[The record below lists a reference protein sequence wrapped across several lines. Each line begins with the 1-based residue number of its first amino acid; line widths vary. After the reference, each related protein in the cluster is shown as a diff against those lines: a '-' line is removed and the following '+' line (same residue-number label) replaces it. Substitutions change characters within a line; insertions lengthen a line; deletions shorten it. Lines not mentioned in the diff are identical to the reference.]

1 MSGRLRAVGSI
12 WWIYLL
18 LSVLSILWLVPVMTV
33 MMTAVR
39 PLGEIR
45 GGWWDIAGASF
56 TLDNFVGAWS
66 EADLGSKA
74 INSLIITGFS
84 VASTVGVGSLAAYA
98 FVRLRFTGRGLLYF
112 LLISTMIVPVQIIL
126 IPLLPWFRTLG
137 FAEGT
142 WQPFLGMVLVHTA
155 FGLGWAVFMMGAFMA
170 DVPKELTEAGQIDG
184 AGHFEIFRRIVLPLA
199 LPGIVSFAIIDFVF
213 VWNDLLLGLTLL
225 DADHAPLTVGIA
237 NLQSAHLAQQDV
249 ISAGALLAILPPLV
263 LFVALNRYY
272 VRGLFSGG
280 VK

>member
-1 MSGRLRAVGSI
+1 VSGLRRGVGAT

-18 LSVLSILWLVPVMTV
+18 LAVFSILWLIPVMTV
-33 MMTAVR
+33 LMTAFR

-45 GGWWDIAGASF
+45 AGWWNVAGATF
-56 TLDNFVGAWS
+56 TLDNFIGAWT
-66 EADLGSKA
+66 EADLGAKT
-74 INSLIITGFS
+74 INSAIITAFS
-84 VASTVGVGSLAAYA
+84 VASTVAVGSLAAYA
-98 FVRLRFTGRGLLYF
+98 FVRLRFGGRGLFYF
-112 LLISTMIVPVQIIL
+112 LLITTMIVPVQIIL

-137 FAEGT
+137 FASGT

-155 FGLGWAVFMMGAFMA
+155 FGLGWAVFMMGSFMA
-170 DVPKELTEAGQIDG
+170 SVPKELTEAGQIDG
-184 AGHFEIFRRIVLPLA
+184 AGHWGIFRRIILPLA
-199 LPGIVSFAIIDFVF
+199 MPGIVSFAIIDFVF

-225 DADHAPLTVGIA
+225 DSDHAPLTVGIA

-249 ISAGALLAILPPLV
+249 ISAGALLAIVPPLA

>member
-1 MSGRLRAVGSI
+1 LSALRRRIGGV
-12 WWIYLL
+12 WWIYALL
-18 LSVLSILWLVPVMTV
+18 VLFSLLWLIPVMTV
-33 MMTAVR
+33 LMTAFR
-39 PLGEIR
+39 PLSEIR
-45 GGWWDIAGASF
+45 GGWWNLSGATF
-56 TLDNFVGAWS
+56 TLDNFVGAWT
-66 EADLGSKA
+66 EADLGSKT
-74 INSLIITGFS
+74 INSAIITGFS
-84 VASTVGVGSLAAYA
+84 VASTVAVGSLASYA
-98 FVRLRFTGRGLLYF
+98 FVRLRFKGRGLLYF

-137 FAEGT
+137 FAEGS

-155 FGLGWAVFMMGAFMA
+155 FGLGWAVFMMGSFMA
-170 DVPKELTEAGQIDG
+170 GVPKELTEAGQIDG
-184 AGHFEIFRRIVLPLA
+184 AGHWGIFSRIILPLA

-249 ISAGALLAILPPLV
+249 ISAGAILAILPPLA

>member
-1 MSGRLRAVGSI
+1 MSGLRRSI
-12 WWIYLL
+12 GGVWWIYLL
-18 LSVLSILWLVPVMTV
+18 LVLFSILWLVPVMTV
-33 MMTAVR
+33 LMTAFR
-39 PLGEIR
+39 PLSEIR
-45 GGWWDIAGASF
+45 DGWWNLAGATF
-56 TLDNFVGAWS
+56 TLDNFVGAWT
-66 EADLGSKA
+66 EAELGSKT
-74 INSLIITGFS
+74 INSAIITGFS
-84 VASTVGVGSLAAYA
+84 VAATVTVGALASYA

-155 FGLGWAVFMMGAFMA
+155 FGLGWAVFMMGSFMA
-170 DVPKELTEAGQIDG
+170 GVPRELVEAAQIDG
-184 AGHFEIFRRIVLPLA
+184 AGHWGIFSRIILPLA

-225 DADHAPLTVGIA
+225 DSEHAPLTVGIA

-249 ISAGALLAILPPLV
+249 ISAGALLAILPPLA

>member
-1 MSGRLRAVGSI
+1 MSRSGGMGSVWWMYGLLTLLAV
-12 WWIYLL
+12 
-18 LSVLSILWLVPVMTV
+18 LWMVPVVTV
-33 MMTAVR
+33 VMSALR

-45 GGWWDIAGASF
+45 DGWWNLAGASF
-56 TLDNFVGAWS
+56 TLDNFLGAWN

-84 VASTVGVGSLAAYA
+84 VVTTIAIGALAAYA
-98 FVRLRFTGRGLLYF
+98 FVRLRFRGRGLIYF

-137 FAEGT
+137 FAEGA
-142 WQPFLGMVLVHTA
+142 WQPFLGMVLVHAA
-155 FGLGWAVFMMGAFMA
+155 FGLGWAVFMMGSFMA
-170 DVPKELTEAGQIDG
+170 AVPVELTEAGQIDG
-184 AGHFEIFRRIVLPLA
+184 ADHFGIFRRIVLPLA

-249 ISAGALLAILPPLV
+249 ISAGALLAILPPLA

>member
-1 MSGRLRAVGSI
+1 MRAAWRQVSGVWWLYALLVIFAV
-12 WWIYLL
+12 
-18 LSVLSILWLVPVMTV
+18 LWLVPVTTV
-33 MMTAVR
+33 FMTAFR
-39 PLGEIR
+39 PLTEIR
-45 GGWWDIAGASF
+45 DGWWNLGGA
-56 TLDNFVGAWS
+56 TLTFDNFVGAWT
-66 EADLGSKA
+66 EAELGSKA
-74 INSLIITGFS
+74 INSAIITGFS
-84 VASTVGVGSLAAYA
+84 VASTVTVGALASYA

-142 WQPFLGMVLVHTA
+142 WQPFMGMVLVHTA
-155 FGLGWAVFMMGAFMA
+155 FGLGWAVFMMGTFMA
-170 DVPKELTEAGQIDG
+170 GVPKELTEAAQIDG
-184 AGHFEIFRRIVLPLA
+184 AGHWGIFSRVILPLA

-249 ISAGALLAILPPLV
+249 ISAGALLAILPPLI

>member
-1 MSGRLRAVGSI
+1 MSGLRRSI
-12 WWIYLL
+12 GGVWWIYLL
-18 LSVLSILWLVPVMTV
+18 LVLFSILWLVPVMTV
-33 MMTAVR
+33 LMTAFR
-39 PLGEIR
+39 PLSEIR
-45 GGWWDIAGASF
+45 DGWWNLAGATF
-56 TLDNFVGAWS
+56 TLDNFVGAWT
-66 EADLGSKA
+66 EAELGSKT
-74 INSLIITGFS
+74 INSAIITGFS
-84 VASTVGVGSLAAYA
+84 VAATVTVGALASYA

-137 FAEGT
+137 FADGT

-155 FGLGWAVFMMGAFMA
+155 FGLGWAVFMMGSFMA
-170 DVPKELTEAGQIDG
+170 GVPRELVEAGQIDG
-184 AGHFEIFRRIVLPLA
+184 AGHWGIFSRIILPLA

-225 DADHAPLTVGIA
+225 DSEHAPLTVGIA

-249 ISAGALLAILPPLV
+249 ISAGALLAILPPLA

>member
-1 MSGRLRAVGSI
+1 MRRSTLAST
-12 WWIYLL
+12 WWIYGLL
-18 LSVLSILWLVPVMTV
+18 TVLSILWLVPVATV
-33 MMTAVR
+33 TMSALR

-45 GGWWDIAGASF
+45 RGWWNLDGASF
-56 TLDNFVGAWS
+56 TFDNFVGAWT

-74 INSLIITGFS
+74 INSAIITGFS
-84 VASTVGVGSLAAYA
+84 VVATILIGSLAAYA
-98 FVRLRFTGRGLLYF
+98 FVRLRFRGRGLLYF

-142 WQPFLGMVLVHTA
+142 WQPFMGMVLVHAA
-155 FGLGWAVFMMGAFMA
+155 FGLGWAVFMMGSFMA
-170 DVPKELTEAGQIDG
+170 AVPIELTEAGQIDG
-184 AGHFEIFRRIVLPLA
+184 AGHFDIFRRIVLPLA
-199 LPGIVSFAIIDFVF
+199 APGIVSFAIIDFVF

-249 ISAGALLAILPPLV
+249 ISAGALLAILPPLA

>member
-1 MSGRLRAVGSI
+1 MSRRRGGIGEA
-12 WWIYLL
+12 WWIYALL
-18 LSVLSILWLVPVMTV
+18 VVASLLWLIPVVTV
-33 MMTAVR
+33 LMTAFR

-45 GGWWDIAGASF
+45 DGWWNLAGATF
-56 TLDNFVGAWS
+56 TFDNFVGAWT
-66 EADLGSKA
+66 EAELGSKA
-74 INSLIITGFS
+74 INSAIITGFS
-84 VASTVGVGSLAAYA
+84 VASTVAVGSLASYA
-98 FVRLRFTGRGLLYF
+98 FVRLRFGGRGLLYF
-112 LLISTMIVPVQIIL
+112 LLITTMIVPVQIIL

-155 FGLGWAVFMMGAFMA
+155 FGLGWAVFMMGSFMA
-170 DVPKELTEAGQIDG
+170 AVPKELTEAGQIDG
-184 AGHFEIFRRIVLPLA
+184 AGHWGIFRRIILPLA

-213 VWNDLLLGLTLL
+213 VWNDLLLALTLL

-249 ISAGALLAILPPLV
+249 ISAGALLAILPPLA

>member
-1 MSGRLRAVGSI
+1 MSGLRHSI
-12 WWIYLL
+12 GGVWWIYLL
-18 LSVLSILWLVPVMTV
+18 LVLFSILWLVPVMTV
-33 MMTAVR
+33 LMTAFR
-39 PLGEIR
+39 PLSEIR
-45 GGWWDIAGASF
+45 DGWWNLAGATF
-56 TLDNFVGAWS
+56 TLDNFVGAWA
-66 EADLGSKA
+66 EAELGSKT
-74 INSLIITGFS
+74 INSAIITGFS
-84 VASTVGVGSLAAYA
+84 VAATVTVGALASYA

-155 FGLGWAVFMMGAFMA
+155 FGLGWAVFMMGSFMA
-170 DVPKELTEAGQIDG
+170 GVPRELVEAAQIDG
-184 AGHFEIFRRIVLPLA
+184 AGHWGIFSRIILPLA

-225 DADHAPLTVGIA
+225 DSEHAPLTVGIA

-249 ISAGALLAILPPLV
+249 ISAGALLAILPPLA

>member
-1 MSGRLRAVGSI
+1 MSRAGSI
-12 WWIYLL
+12 GATWWMYGLL
-18 LSVLSILWLVPVMTV
+18 TVLAILWMVPVVTV
-33 MMTAVR
+33 VMSALR

-45 GGWWDIAGASF
+45 DGWWNLAGATF
-56 TLDNFVGAWS
+56 TLDNFLGAWN

-84 VASTVGVGSLAAYA
+84 VVSTVAIGALASYA
-98 FVRLRFTGRGLLYF
+98 FVRLRFRGRGLIYF

-142 WQPFLGMVLVHTA
+142 WQPFAGMVLVHAA
-155 FGLGWAVFMMGAFMA
+155 FGLGWAVFMMGSFMA
-170 DVPKELTEAGQIDG
+170 AVPVELTEAGQIDG
-184 AGHFEIFRRIVLPLA
+184 AGHFDVFRRIVLPLA

-249 ISAGALLAILPPLV
+249 ISAGALLAILPPLA

>member
-1 MSGRLRAVGSI
+1 
-12 WWIYLL
+12 
-18 LSVLSILWLVPVMTV
+18 
-33 MMTAVR
+33 
-39 PLGEIR
+39 
-45 GGWWDIAGASF
+45 
-56 TLDNFVGAWS
+56 
-66 EADLGSKA
+66 
-74 INSLIITGFS
+74 
-84 VASTVGVGSLAAYA
+84 VGSLAAYA
-98 FVRLRFTGRGLLYF
+98 FVRLHFTGRGLLYF

-142 WQPFLGMVLVHTA
+142 WQPFMGMVLVHTA
-155 FGLGWAVFMMGAFMA
+155 FGLGWAVFMMGTFMA
-170 DVPKELTEAGQIDG
+170 GVPKELTEAGEIDG
-184 AGHFEIFRRIVLPLA
+184 ASHWGIFSRIILPLA

-237 NLQSAHLAQQDV
+237 NLQSAHLAQEDV

>member
-1 MSGRLRAVGSI
+1 MTAVRRFLGGI
-12 WWIYLL
+12 WWIYALL
-18 LSVLSILWLVPVMTV
+18 IVFSILWLIPVMTV
-33 MMTAVR
+33 LMTAFR

-45 GGWWDIAGASF
+45 DGWWNLGGASF
-56 TLDNFVGAWS
+56 TLDNFIGAWT

-74 INSLIITGFS
+74 INSAIITAFS
-84 VASTVGVGSLAAYA
+84 VAATVAVGSLAAYA
-98 FVRLRFTGRGLLYF
+98 FVRLRFSGRGLLYF

-155 FGLGWAVFMMGAFMA
+155 FGLGWAVFMMGSFMA
-170 DVPKELTEAGQIDG
+170 GVPKELTEAGQIDG
-184 AGHFEIFRRIVLPLA
+184 AGHWGIFSRIILPLA

>member
-1 MSGRLRAVGSI
+1 MSRARSIGST
-12 WWIYLL
+12 WWMYGLL
-18 LSVLSILWLVPVMTV
+18 TVLAALWMVPVVTV
-33 MMTAVR
+33 IMSAVR

-45 GGWWDIAGASF
+45 DGWWNLAGATF
-56 TLDNFVGAWS
+56 TLDNFFGAWN

-74 INSLIITGFS
+74 LNSLIITSFS
-84 VASTVGVGSLAAYA
+84 VVATVAIGALASYA
-98 FVRLRFTGRGLLYF
+98 FVRLRFHGRGLIYF

-142 WQPFLGMVLVHTA
+142 WQPFMGMVLVHAA
-155 FGLGWAVFMMGAFMA
+155 FGLGWAVFMMGSFMA
-170 DVPKELTEAGQIDG
+170 SVPVELTEAGQIDG
-184 AGHFEIFRRIVLPLA
+184 AGHFDVFRRIVLPLA

-249 ISAGALLAILPPLV
+249 ISAGALLAILPPLA

>member
-1 MSGRLRAVGSI
+1 MTGVRRFLGGI
-12 WWIYLL
+12 WWIYALL
-18 LSVLSILWLVPVMTV
+18 IVFSILWLIPVMTV
-33 MMTAVR
+33 LMTAFR

-45 GGWWDIAGASF
+45 DGWWNLGGASF
-56 TLDNFVGAWS
+56 TLDNFIGAWT

-74 INSLIITGFS
+74 INSAIITAFS
-84 VASTVGVGSLAAYA
+84 VAATVAVGSLAAYA
-98 FVRLRFTGRGLLYF
+98 FVRLRFSGRGLLYF

-155 FGLGWAVFMMGAFMA
+155 FGLGWAVFMMGSFMA
-170 DVPKELTEAGQIDG
+170 GVPKELTEAGQIDG
-184 AGHFEIFRRIVLPLA
+184 AGHWGIFSRIILPLA

>member
-1 MSGRLRAVGSI
+1 MSALRRGIGGV
-12 WWIYLL
+12 WWIYALL
-18 LSVLSILWLVPVMTV
+18 VLFSLLWLVPVMTV
-33 MMTAVR
+33 LMTALR
-39 PLGEIR
+39 PLPEIR
-45 GGWWDIAGASF
+45 DGWWNLAGASF
-56 TLDNFVGAWS
+56 TLDNFVGAWT
-66 EADLGSKA
+66 EADLGQKT
-74 INSLIITGFS
+74 INSAIITGFS
-84 VASTVGVGSLAAYA
+84 VASTVTVGALASYA
-98 FVRLRFTGRGLLYF
+98 FVRLRFAGRGLVYF

-155 FGLGWAVFMMGAFMA
+155 FGLGWAVFMMGSFMA
-170 DVPKELTEAGQIDG
+170 GVPRELTEAGQIDG
-184 AGHFEIFRRIVLPLA
+184 AGHWGIFSRIILPLA

-249 ISAGALLAILPPLV
+249 ISAGALLAILPPLA

>member
-1 MSGRLRAVGSI
+1 MSALRRGVGGV

-18 LSVLSILWLVPVMTV
+18 LAVLSILWLVPVMTV
-33 MMTAVR
+33 LMTAFR
-39 PLGEIR
+39 PLSEIR
-45 GGWWDIAGASF
+45 SGWWNLAGASF
-56 TLDNFVGAWS
+56 TLENFVGAWT

-74 INSLIITGFS
+74 LNSVVITGFS
-84 VASTVGVGSLAAYA
+84 VASTVAVGALASYA
-98 FVRLRFTGRGLLYF
+98 FVRLRFSGRGLLYF

-137 FAEGT
+137 FAEGS

-155 FGLGWAVFMMGAFMA
+155 FGLGWAVFMMGSFMA
-170 DVPKELTEAGQIDG
+170 GVPHELTEAGQIDG
-184 AGHFEIFRRIVLPLA
+184 AGHWGIFSRIILPLA

-249 ISAGALLAILPPLV
+249 ISAGALLAILPPLA
-263 LFVALNRYY
+263 LFIALNRYY

>member
-1 MSGRLRAVGSI
+1 MTALRRHAGGV
-12 WWIYLL
+12 WWIYGLL
-18 LSVLSILWLVPVMTV
+18 VVLSVLWLIPVMTV
-33 MMTAVR
+33 LMTAFR
-39 PLGEIR
+39 PLSEIR
-45 GGWWDIAGASF
+45 AGWWNIGGASF
-56 TLDNFVGAWS
+56 TLENFVGAWS
-66 EADLGSKA
+66 EADLGAKM
-74 INSLIITGFS
+74 INSAIITLAS
-84 VASTVGVGSLAAYA
+84 VASTVAVGSLAAYA
-98 FVRLRFTGRGLLYF
+98 FVRLRFTGRGVLYF
-112 LLISTMIVPVQIIL
+112 LLITTMIVPVQIIL

-137 FAEGT
+137 FASGT

-155 FGLGWAVFMMGAFMA
+155 FGLGWAVFMMGSFMA
-170 DVPKELTEAGQIDG
+170 GVPKELTEAGQIDG
-184 AGHFEIFRRIVLPLA
+184 AGHWGIFSRIVLPLA

-249 ISAGALLAILPPLV
+249 ISAGALLAILPPLA

>member
-1 MSGRLRAVGSI
+1 MSALRRGIGGV
-12 WWIYLL
+12 WWIHALLVL
-18 LSVLSILWLVPVMTV
+18 LSLLWLIPVMTV
-33 MMTAVR
+33 LMTALR
-39 PLGEIR
+39 PLTEIR
-45 GGWWDIAGASF
+45 EGWWNLAGASF
-56 TLDNFVGAWS
+56 TLDNFVGAWT
-66 EADLGSKA
+66 EAELGQKA
-74 INSLIITGFS
+74 INSAIITGFS
-84 VASTVGVGSLAAYA
+84 VASTVTVGALASYA
-98 FVRLRFTGRGLLYF
+98 FVRLRFAGRGLVYF

-155 FGLGWAVFMMGAFMA
+155 FGLGWAVFMMGSFMA
-170 DVPKELTEAGQIDG
+170 GVPKELTEAGQIDG
-184 AGHFEIFRRIVLPLA
+184 AGHWAIFSRIILPLA

-249 ISAGALLAILPPLV
+249 ISAGALLAILPPLA